1 MNTLHRW
8 AWVVVFGLLTSRV
21 EAIELVWSDQG
32 GIHRFD
38 TMGSAGAQQLF
49 EAFDSRGVAFDA
61 ARGRLIWSDN
71 LPLGAPLPG
80 GVIRSG
86 RLTGGAAEDLV
97 NQLTFPADVA
107 FDERRQR
114 IIWTDLGDGAASSS
128 IFASNADGSD
138 ARQRIRGDYL
148 SEIQGVAIDQL
159 HNKLYFSYVNPLID
173 SIFNGAIACA
183 DLKDLSNA
191 EAVVGGLA
199 RPQGVAVNPETEEL
213 FWAEAGLSEKG
224 EDGSIMA
231 ARIGES
237 PRLLLGGL
245 SEPDGITLDLANQ
258 DVYWTDRATGKIQR
272 TGMSGALPFFQ
283 DVVTGLPS
291 PTAITIV
298 PEPSTSMLFGIVMLT
313 MVRHRRI
320 GGRRGRSLDT
330 P

>member
-1 MNTLHRW
+1 MASRACHIERTISGEVTMNTLHRW

-114 IIWTDLGDGAASSS
+114 MMSGHETHSV
-128 IFASNADGSD
+128 
-138 ARQRIRGDYL
+138 IRT
-148 SEIQGVAIDQL
+148 VAT
-159 HNKLYFSYVNPLID
+159 
-173 SIFNGAIACA
+173 A
-183 DLKDLSNA
+183 
-191 EAVVGGLA
+191 
-199 RPQGVAVNPETEEL
+199 VAVI
-213 FWAEAGLSEKG
+213 S
-224 EDGSIMA
+224 
-231 ARIGES
+231 R
-237 PRLLLGGL
+237 
-245 SEPDGITLDLANQ
+245 
-258 DVYWTDRATGKIQR
+258 
-272 TGMSGALPFFQ
+272 
-283 DVVTGLPS
+283 
-291 PTAITIV
+291 
-298 PEPSTSMLFGIVMLT
+298 
-313 MVRHRRI
+313 
-320 GGRRGRSLDT
+320 
-330 P
+330 